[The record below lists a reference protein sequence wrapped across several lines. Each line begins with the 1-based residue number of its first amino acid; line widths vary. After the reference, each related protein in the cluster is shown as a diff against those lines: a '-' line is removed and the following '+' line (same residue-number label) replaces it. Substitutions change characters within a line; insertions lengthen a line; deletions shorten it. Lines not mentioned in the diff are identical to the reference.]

1 MKLAEF
7 EINGLKMYVVG
18 NEFGILAK
26 DSTPVVPVP
35 PAPPEPEPTPIEYDV
50 EVPKLSEISSLY
62 NTQFSWRKVNNTK
75 LLLESNVNFTYCSS
89 DGSCPTQL
97 QNLVCVKDLNKYKG
111 FVVDLVMTYSEVL
124 AYTQNNKY
132 FLYGVAGMNYGIFQA
147 DINVNKQIAN
157 TNPKNQYYKNNTD
170 KLFVRYVE
178 PRQAGTSRL
187 KIDIIRN
194 NAIYASGSL
203 VYTLPTGCTP
213 LLGFGYGFSTSSGY
227 EAMISPSNVV
237 ARNLSFIKAGH
248 ELLKETVTQAE
259 VSQLLTLHNE
269 AIQRGIPN
277 EA

>member
-7 EINGLKMYVVG
+7 KINGLKMYVVG
-18 NEFGILAK
+18 NEFCILAK

-62 NTQFSWRKVNNTK
+62 NTQFSWRIQNNT
-75 LLLESNVNFTYCSS
+75 LFLNSNVNFKYCGP
-89 DGSCPTQL
+89 DGSCQTQL

-124 AYTQNNKY
+124 AYTMNNKHY
-132 FLYGVAGMNYGIFQA
+132 LYGVAGMNYVIFQA

-157 TNPKNQYYKNNTD
+157 TNPKNRYYKNNTD

-178 PRQAGTSRL
+178 PRKTGTSRL

-194 NAIYASGSL
+194 NAIYASGAL
-203 VYTLPTGCTP
+203 VYTLPEGCTP
-213 LLGFGYGFSTSSGY
+213 LLGFGYGFSTSPNY
-227 EAMISPSNVV
+227 ETMVSPNNVV